1 MTAITNPYTERKSFE
16 KTKSEIEFPDL
27 LSVQVDAFQSFIQED
42 ELEDERLNIGL
53 EEVFNNVFPIED
65 SHRNYVLEYKSY
77 FLGLAKYTPEECIDR
92 GLTYSVP
99 LKVRLVLH
107 ITNED
112 NRNQYDQSIE
122 QEVYF
127 GNIPYMTQKGN
138 FVINGAERVI
148 VSQLQRS
155 PGVFFD
161 HSIHPNGTK
170 LYQARII
177 PFRGSWVDFTTDIN
191 DSLFVIIDRR
201 RKFPAT
207 MLLRA
212 LGYSTNADIFR
223 AFGCIED
230 IKIRSKNVSKSIG
243 CTVVEDI
250 IDTETGEIYM
260 EGGSELTQEAIDELK
275 EAKIKSVEVVN
286 QSKNFHSMMLHN
298 SMIKDPS
305 KNTEEALTIVYQLLR
320 SGEPPNLETAQ
331 KFIERIFF
339 NPKKYDLG
347 EVGRYRLNQQ
357 FGLDVSVEDTVLT
370 MDDIIQVI
378 NFLIDMRKGERGSDD
393 IDHLG
398 NRRVKSVGEQL
409 TNQFSVALSR
419 MLRTIYERMNL
430 REQESITPQD
440 LINSRVVTTVV
451 NTFFGTS
458 QLSQFGDQTNPLAEV
473 THKRRI
479 SALGPGGLTRERAGF
494 EVRDVHYTHYGR
506 LCPIETPEGPNIGLI
521 SSLALL
527 AKVNRHGF
535 IEAPY
540 RKVNITNGNAYATQS
555 INYLSADDED
565 RVMIAQSDEKLG
577 KDDILVNEHIRAR
590 IKGDFPIVTPDLVE
604 YMDVAPNQILS
615 VAASLIPFLEH
626 DDANRALMGS
636 NMQRQSVPLIRPD
649 APIVGTGIETKVA
662 VDSRSV
668 VIAPVSGRIQF
679 VDSSKIIIRT
689 YDVPED
695 LTLIEGENLVKVE
708 LRKFR
713 RTNQNSCQNQR
724 PIVTEG
730 ERVEKGQP
738 IADGTSTQNG
748 ELALGKN
755 VTVAFMPWRGYNFE
769 DAIVISER
777 LVKEDLY
784 TSIHVNEVELEVR
797 DTKRGQ
803 EELTAEIPNVGE
815 DATKE
820 LDDRGIIRVGAK
832 VGDGDILIGKVTP
845 KGETDPTPEEKLL
858 RAIFGEKAGEV
869 KDASKRADP
878 GVKGVVIGTKLFEK
892 RSKTARAEE
901 RTNILEIQKN
911 TAVRKKELKE
921 SRDMKLMT
929 LLKDQVSDGIRDISS
944 GRTLIKKGTK
954 LTAKRLNSYNL
965 ERFAQDVP
973 WVQNKQ
979 SWKRIKAVWRSYWK
993 EWRIIEET
1001 LEKDVFK
1008 LRVGDE
1014 LQPGILKLAK
1024 VDIANKRKIQVGDK
1038 MAGRH
1043 GNKGVIATVV
1053 PEENMPFLEDGTPV
1067 DVVLNPLGVPSRMN
1081 LGQLYETML
1090 GWAGEVLGVNYST
1103 PVFNGATPDEVEDEL
1118 KKAGLP
1124 VNGKTTLIDGCT
1136 GEKLENP
1143 VTVGNIYMMKLS
1155 HMVDDKMHAR
1165 STGPYSLVTQQPLGG
1180 KAQFGGQRFGE
1191 MECWA
1196 LEAYGAAHTL
1206 QEILTV
1212 KSDDVD
1218 GRSKVY
1224 NAIVKGEDLPEFGIP
1239 ESFNV
1244 LIKELQGLGLD
1255 IELD

>member
-1 MTAITNPYTERKSFE
+1 MAAITNPYAIRTSFE

-27 LSVQVDAFQSFIQED
+27 LSVQVDAFQSFIQEHTP
-42 ELEDERLNIGL
+42 EDERLEIGL
-53 EEVFNNVFPIED
+53 EEVFTSVFPLED

-77 FLGLAKYTPEECIDR
+77 FLGLAKYTPEECMDR

-99 LKVRLVLH
+99 LKARLVLH

-112 NRNQYDQSIE
+112 DRSKYDQSIE

-127 GNIPYMTQKGN
+127 GNIPNMTNKGT

-161 HSIHPNGTK
+161 QSIHPNGTK
-170 LYQARII
+170 LFQGRII

-191 DSLFVIIDRR
+191 DCIFSIIDRR
-201 RKFPAT
+201 RKFPVT

-223 AFGCIED
+223 AFNCIEK
-230 IKIRSKNVSKSIG
+230 IKLNSNKISKSIG
-243 CTVVEDI
+243 STVIEDV
-250 IDTETGEIYM
+250 IDHATGEIFM
-260 EGGSELTQEAIDELK
+260 EGGAEITQEIIDELK
-275 EAKIKSVEVVN
+275 AAKIKSLEVVN
-286 QSKNFHSMMLHN
+286 QNKNFHSMMLLN
-298 SMIKDPS
+298 TMVKDPS
-305 KNTEEALTIVYQLLR
+305 KNTEEALSIVYQLLR

-357 FGLDVSVEDTVLT
+357 FGLKVPVEDTVLT

-378 NFLIDMRKGERGSDD
+378 NFLVDMRKGERGSDD

-398 NRRVKSVGEQL
+398 NRRVKSIGEQL
-409 TNQFSVALSR
+409 TNQFAVALSR

-440 LINSRVVTTVV
+440 LINSRVVTTVI

-458 QLSQFGDQTNPLAEV
+458 QMSQFGDQTNPLAEV

-540 RKVNITNGNAYATQS
+540 RKVNVKDGNAFATQS
-555 INYLSADDED
+555 IDYLSADDED
-565 RVMIAQSDEKLG
+565 RVMIAQSDEELG
-577 KDDILVNEHIRAR
+577 KDSKLTGDHIRAR
-590 IKGDFPIVTPDLVE
+590 IKGDFPIVTPDQVQ

-636 NMQRQSVPLIRPD
+636 NMQRQSVPLMKPD

-662 VDSRSV
+662 IDSRSAV
-668 VIAPVSGRIQF
+668 VAPISGRIHY
-679 VDSSKIIIRT
+679 VDAEKIVIRS

-695 LTLIEGENLVKVE
+695 LTLVEGENLITVN
-708 LRKFR
+708 LRKFK
-713 RTNQNSCQNQR
+713 RTNQNTSQNQR
-724 PIVTEG
+724 PIVSEG
-730 ERVEKGQP
+730 DKIEAGQP
-738 IADGTSTQNG
+738 IADGTSTRNG

-755 VTVAFMPWRGYNFE
+755 ITVAFMPWRGYNFE

-777 LVKEDLY
+777 LVKQDLF
-784 TSIHVNEVELEVR
+784 TSVHVNEVELEVR
-797 DTKRGQ
+797 DTKRGE
-803 EELTAEIPNVGE
+803 EELTPEIPNVGE

-820 LDDRGIIRVGAK
+820 LDDQGIIRIGAK
-832 VGDGDILIGKVTP
+832 VREGDIIIGKVTP

-878 GVKGVVIGTKLFEK
+878 GVNGVVINTKLFEK

-901 RTNILEIQKN
+901 RKNILELQKV
-911 TAVRKKELKE
+911 TAIRKKELKE
-921 SRDMKLMT
+921 SRDEKLMVI
-929 LLKDQVSDGIRDISS
+929 LKDQVSDGIRDISS

-954 LTAKRLNSYNL
+954 LTAKRLKSYNL
-965 ERFAQDVP
+965 ERFAQDVT
-973 WVQNKQ
+973 WVEDKQ
-979 SWKRIKAVWRSYWK
+979 AWRKIKAVWRSFWK

-1001 LEKDVFK
+1001 LDREVFK
-1008 LRVGDE
+1008 LRIGDE

-1043 GNKGVIATVV
+1043 GNKGIIATVV
-1053 PEENMPFLEDGTPV
+1053 PEEDMPFLENGSPV
-1067 DVVLNPLGVPSRMN
+1067 DVILNPLGVPSRMN

-1090 GWAGEVLGVNYST
+1090 GWAGEILGLNYST
-1103 PVFNGATPDEVEDEL
+1103 PVFNGATPSEVEGEM

-1124 VNGKTTLIDGCT
+1124 LTGKAALIDGRT
-1136 GEKLENP
+1136 GEKLDNP
-1143 VTVGNIYMMKLS
+1143 VTVGVIYMMKLS

-1212 KSDDVD
+1212 KSDDVE

-1224 NAIVKGEDLPEFGIP
+1224 NAIVKGEDLPSFGVP

-1244 LIKELQGLGLD
+1244 LIKELQGLNLD